1 MSEITYNEEV
11 TAEALNN
18 IGVDLG
24 LTEFSVFE
32 DNMPYAVHRL
42 NQITSDLVSPGV
54 LRAGEDGALG
64 CEVIASEGTAYVQ
77 PGVIVF
83 ASGAKIRITE
93 PEKVELIP
101 GTYIYATADSIT
113 GAAGLEVS
121 AAKPTGDYVLLAEA
135 DTEGTLAD
143 RRSASVARVMLT
155 ADAQNVYRELT
166 ATIPTG
172 SGKNPGTVELNVGT
186 NAFLYVAILSGVCG
200 NRDFFSYLEN
210 MWRLEDG
217 ATVTVGM
224 GISKVEINAYITIK
238 REGQILTLSRE
249 ASIYDMTIRL
259 LIM

>member
-32 DNMPYAVHRL
+32 NNMPYAVHQL

-64 CEVIASEGTAYVQ
+64 CEVIASEGIAYVQ

-83 ASGAKIRITE
+83 ASGAKIRINE
-93 PEKVELIP
+93 PKGVELIP

-121 AAKPTGDYVLLAEA
+121 TAEPTGDYVMLAA
-135 DTEGTLAD
+135 VDAEGTLAD

-155 ADAQNVYRELT
+155 ADAQNVYREYT
-166 ATIPTG
+166 TTVPENY
-172 SGKNPGTVELNVGT
+172 SGTKSVELNVGT
-186 NAFLYVAILSGVCG
+186 NAFLYVAILGGKSSKNELVAYG
-200 NRDFFSYLEN
+200 NN
-210 MWRLEDG
+210 MVKLEDSE
-217 ATVTVGM
+217 TVSKHM
-224 GISKVEINAYITIK
+224 GRNEGEALYTIHIK
-238 REGQILTLSRE
+238 REGQILTIDQHKGTDL
-249 ASIYDMTIRL
+249 TINL
-259 LIM
+259 MIV